1 MIFKGKWSP
10 TSTECIRLAN
20 TPFHCSFYL
29 PCVSSQHLPVN
40 WLGHWCSNMSKGSR
54 LTVLPVI
61 YFQTIN
67 SFWISKISKDIAAWC
82 ALGLRTLSFEVTF
95 DRRMMQYK
103 SALEGLLSIHA
114 RGVLR
119 GNLGP
124 ADNNSVG
131 SSVIITEPS
140 DAAVFVGFAL
150 GDFDCS
156 NSTSFQSEMNF
167 LHVFS
172 RGIGKGKQLL
182 DWGKNNLRKDLR
194 RKKPK
199 GNRL

>member
-1 MIFKGKWSP
+1 MRYLVIFKGKWSP

-40 WLGHWCSNMSKGSR
+40 WVGHWCSNMSKGS
-54 LTVLPVI
+54 LLIVLPVI

-82 ALGLRTLSFEVTF
+82 AL
-95 DRRMMQYK
+95 
-103 SALEGLLSIHA
+103 EGLLSIHA
-114 RGVLR
+114 RGVLC
-119 GNLGP
+119 GNLVP
-124 ADNNSVG
+124 ADNNAVG
-131 SSVIITEPS
+131 SSVIITESS
-140 DAAVFVGFAL
+140 DDVIFVDFAL